1 MIINL
6 LKLKIKIYN
15 NKIDTN
21 FHNNKIPKDNECCA
35 CLSVISLNSITNVD
49 EKYYRQ
55 ILLEVCIYVVKT
67 KKIMNEINRELNL
80 GDSGNGEFDE
90 YDNSDE

>member
-1 MIINL
+1 MMINL

-21 FHNNKIPKDNECCA
+21 FHDNKIPKDNECCA
-35 CLSVISLNSITNVD
+35 CLSVISLNSIINVD

-55 ILLEVCIYVVKT
+55 ILLEVCKYVVKT
-67 KKIMNEINRELNL
+67 KKIMNEINGELNL

-90 YDNSDE
+90 SDNSDE